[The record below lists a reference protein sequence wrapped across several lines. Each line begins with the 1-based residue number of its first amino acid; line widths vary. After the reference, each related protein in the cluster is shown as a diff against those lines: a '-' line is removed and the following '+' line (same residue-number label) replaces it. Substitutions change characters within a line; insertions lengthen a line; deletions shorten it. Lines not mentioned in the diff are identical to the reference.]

1 MAKMTKEQIVEAM
14 KEPYTVRDI
23 GDQTVE
29 DILELPVMALE
40 TAAETIFV
48 LLRKVA
54 FTEEERRALEKTL
67 EVLQALEDL
76 QELV

>member
-1 MAKMTKEQIVEAM
+1 MTKLTKEQIVEAM
-14 KEPYTVRDI
+14 KEPYTVGDI